1 MNTDDI
7 RRAIH
12 LWIQLDAPLT
22 VKMTLLPE
30 HVNLLIDKLKDI
42 K

>member
-1 MNTDDI
+1 MDTNEI
-7 RRAIH
+7 RKAIH

-30 HVNLLIDKLKDI
+30 HVDLLIDKLKDI